1 MQTAI
6 QLPFL
11 QGFEKKSG
19 SENQAW
25 GPCLINGQ
33 ATKMDESLQTA
44 WTCPVPEASFEERIN
59 FIVEQ
64 ARLVGF
70 KDLEDLITASYSM
83 VKDDGGETP
92 SMVNGS
98 ARRLPQLIA
107 TMRHATREWKEWER
121 RGFPLD

>member
-1 MQTAI
+1 MQTVI

-11 QGFEKKSG
+11 QSFEKRSDSG
-19 SENQAW
+19 HQAW
-25 GPCLINGQ
+25 EPCPINEQ

-44 WTCPVPEASFEERIN
+44 WICPAPEAPFEERLN
-59 FIVEQ
+59 FVLEQ

-70 KDLEDLITASYSM
+70 KDLDDLITAYHSM
-83 VKDDGGETP
+83 VKDNAGETP

-98 ARRLPQLIA
+98 GRRLPQLIA
-107 TMRHATREWKEWER
+107 TIRHATREWKDWER